1 MRLTFSAS
9 EDFYPMSSA
18 VQVQPR
24 PRPRSVL
31 IWLAPVQAAVVFSV
45 IAVTSGGQMLRTWL
59 LTALVWVMALPLL
72 VSLEAGLVAMAL
84 FEPFRGLIRRA
95 QYLFVDYG
103 SQDPIHLLTPI
114 VTLFAFALL
123 IRSRRLA
130 IFYSTPLAG
139 AVSFLGLIYL
149 VEVFNPLQGSVFV
162 GMAGGL
168 FMFVPLLW
176 FYFGQ
181 SVNEEFI
188 SKILKL
194 TVVLGLLTSVYG
206 VYQMVHGYPSF
217 EQYWLDNTDFYD
229 SINVGHVRRA
239 LATFSSAEEW
249 GRYTEFGAIAAFGFA
264 AGAKRI
270 GMRLAWLLS
279 GVALLCA
286 VLLTGQRTAVFGL
299 MLGVA
304 ALVLLGATSFPRALI
319 RVGLLLLPIVLVVVF
334 VAPPTDQEMWSKG
347 ENETISTLLSHTQ
360 RGTLK
365 PADEE
370 SFQIRLEN
378 WTYLLTSVVPYRP
391 LGAGLG
397 AGSLSEVRF
406 KSESDLPAIDSFI
419 LVVAVS
425 CGIPGALLFVWILGR
440 ANWLSLK
447 MARRPATDQRGIIT
461 RRIVAALMPA
471 LVLNSIFGLT
481 FTLYSVAPLVWLF
494 IGWISAEAISARQ
507 ENARE
512 ANEREIITI

>member
-1 MRLTFSAS
+1 M
-9 EDFYPMSSA
+9 
-18 VQVQPR
+18 
-24 PRPRSVL
+24 
-31 IWLAPVQAAVVFSV
+31 IWLAPVQAAIVFSV

-59 LTALVWVMALPLL
+59 LAALVWLMALPLL
-72 VSLEAGLVAMAL
+72 VSLEAGLVAMTV

-95 QYLFVDYG
+95 QYLFVDYA

-123 IRSRRLA
+123 IRSRGLA
-130 IFYSTPLAG
+130 IFRATPLAG
-139 AVSFLGLIYL
+139 AVSLLGLIYL
-149 VEVFNPLQGSVFV
+149 IEVFNPLQGGLFIGLS
-162 GMAGGL
+162 GAL

-181 SVNEEFI
+181 SVNEEFVA
-188 SKILKL
+188 KILKL
-194 TVVLGLLTSVYG
+194 MVVLGLLTSLYG
-206 VYQMVHGYPSF
+206 VYQLMHGYPAF
-217 EQYWLDNTDFYD
+217 EQYWLDNTDYYT
-229 SINVGHVRRA
+229 SINVGNVRRA

-249 GRYTEFGAIAAFGFA
+249 GRYAEFGAIAAFGFA
-264 AGAKRI
+264 AGARRL
-270 GMRLAWLLS
+270 GMRLVWFIGGA
-279 GVALLCA
+279 ALLCA
-286 VLLTGQRTAVFGL
+286 VLLAGQRTAVFGL
-299 MLGVA
+299 ILGLA
-304 ALVLLGATSFPRALI
+304 ALVLLGASTLPRALI

-334 VAPPTDQEMWSKG
+334 VSPPTDQEMWSKG

-397 AGSLSEVRF
+397 AGSLGEVRF
-406 KSESDLPAIDSFI
+406 KPDFDMPPIDSFI
-419 LVVAVS
+419 LVMAVS

-440 ANWLSLK
+440 ATWLSLK
-447 MARRPATDQRGIIT
+447 MARRSSTDQRSIIT

-494 IGWISAEAISARQ
+494 IGWIGAEAICGR
-507 ENARE
+507 RE
-512 ANEREIITI
+512 IEREIITI

>member
-1 MRLTFSAS
+1 
-9 EDFYPMSSA
+9 MSSV
-18 VQVQPR
+18 VQIQTRPQPR
-24 PRPRSVL
+24 SFW
-31 IWLAPVQAAVVFSV
+31 IWFAPVQAAVVFSV

-59 LTALVWVMALPLL
+59 LAALVWLLALPLL

-95 QYLFVDYG
+95 QYLFVDYA

-114 VTLFAFALL
+114 VTLFAFLLL
-123 IRSRRLA
+123 IRSRRLE
-130 IFYSTPLAG
+130 IFHSTPLAG
-139 AVSFLGLIYL
+139 AVSILGLIYL
-149 VEVFNPLQGSVFV
+149 IEIFNPLQGSLFV
-162 GMAGGL
+162 GLAGAL

-194 TVVLGLLTSVYG
+194 MVVLGLLTSLYG
-206 VYQMVHGYPSF
+206 VYQLVNGYPAF

-249 GRYTEFGAIAAFGFA
+249 GRYAEFGAIAAFGFA
-264 AGAKRI
+264 AGAKRLGI
-270 GMRLAWLLS
+270 RLGWLLS
-279 GVALLCA
+279 GAALMCA
-286 VLLTGQRTAVFGL
+286 VLLTAQRTAVFGL
-299 MLGVA
+299 ILGVA
-304 ALVLLGATSFPRALI
+304 ALVLLGAPTLPRAFI
-319 RVGLLLLPIVLVVVF
+319 RLGLLLLPIVLVAVF
-334 VAPPTDQEMWSKG
+334 VSPPTDQEMWSKG

-370 SFQIRLEN
+370 SFQIRLTN

-406 KSESDLPAIDSFI
+406 KSDSDLPAIDSFI

-425 CGIPGALLFVWILGR
+425 CGIPGVLLFLWILGR
-440 ANWLSLK
+440 AAWLSLR
-447 MARRPATDQRGIIT
+447 MARSAPANNRNMTT

-471 LVLNSIFGLT
+471 LVLNSVFGLT
-481 FTLYSVAPLVWLF
+481 FTLYSVAPLVWLL
-494 IGWISAEAISARQ
+494 IGWISAETVSAR
-507 ENARE
+507 RE
-512 ANEREIITI
+512 IEREIITI